1 MVFDEHVYPFSSLH
15 PNARAQLRVELT
27 LLPDAL
33 KNSSTFG
40 DALLCDLH
48 ENSPDLTNVVSS
60 SSLETSCAGGET
72 DGAME
77 NSVENPI
84 DMNQNRSTNT
94 PYHVCLPRGGSSCI
108 EADPPGRA
116 GESAGV
122 STLGSGSP
130 VAVQSNDG
138 VFPAPGSSTAPL

>member
-1 MVFDEHVYPFSSLH
+1 
-15 PNARAQLRVELT
+15 
-27 LLPDAL
+27 
-33 KNSSTFG
+33 
-40 DALLCDLH
+40 
-48 ENSPDLTNVVSS
+48 VSS

-108 EADPPGRA
+108 EADSPRRA

-130 VAVQSNDG
+130 VASKLIRLGVQEMGLPRSWILY
-138 VFPAPGSSTAPL
+138 GSSLDKQHWRWEFSCTD